1 MCHSSLIKAKVTWK
15 MKWSFSF
22 VLPTIFYP
30 PVLFCFVLLFFF
42 PNLETS
48 AMLLKAGELS
58 RHFSFMR
65 IQLIVLQSVKRTVSF
80 AIGINGSTNE
90 RF

>member
-1 MCHSSLIKAKVTWK
+1 MIIFFPITYHFLSSC
-15 MKWSFSF
+15 F
-22 VLPTIFYP
+22 
-30 PVLFCFVLLFFF
+30 VLFCFF

-65 IQLIVLQSVKRTVSF
+65 IHLIVLLSVTRTVSF